1 MNTYNFKGTNWLKFF
16 VGFAIAVSFAWSPR
30 VAHADP
36 EQDAILMGRPLLRQN
51 GKLFVIQFAPKAR
64 RVDILTAGKSV
75 ATLDPSS
82 VKIFGRVFPI
92 GGSPHDLKMTWSEGH
107 FNISEPIDASVP
119 VEFEVSDKVTAKTE
133 TFRFDKSSAAQ
144 TRAPSAP
151 EKPASVSGQH

>member
-1 MNTYNFKGTNWLKFF
+1 MVPSLQACICDSLTARHESKVEQFPGAKSMNTYNFKGTNWLKFF

-92 GGSPHDLKMTWSEGH
+92 GGSPHDL
-107 FNISEPIDASVP
+107 
-119 VEFEVSDKVTAKTE
+119 
-133 TFRFDKSSAAQ
+133 
-144 TRAPSAP
+144 
-151 EKPASVSGQH
+151 